1 VVACFAVKRPLG
13 NYGEVTAKHA
23 NGRKEER
30 EEIPNPNPRSGIVS
44 RLLSHETF
52 VLMAKKKAITKVEK
66 KLLITGGTG
75 FLGTH
80 IVRQL
85 LDAGQKNLRVMA
97 SGVPDWMKD
106 LGVEPIVG
114 SVTNRDDVASAVR
127 NVSAIFHLAGK
138 VSRDNEDAAAM
149 NRVHVEGTRMLCEAA
164 KEAGVATM
172 LLASSS
178 GTIAVSEDEQVFDET
193 FPQPVDVLSR
203 WAYYASKY
211 YQERTAL
218 ENFDGEGRKLVILN
232 PSLLLGPDDERL
244 SSTKPVLDFLG
255 RKIPY
260 SPSGGLSFVDARD
273 AAAAFIAALEKGRH
287 QEKYLLGAANM
298 TFPEFFGRLE
308 RLSGV
313 AAPMLKVPKKLAM
326 AGSSMIESVFKN
338 WGKASPVASKEV
350 EQAEYFWYFDSTK
363 AKEELGF
370 EPRDPQE
377 TLQDTIRYLRRE
389 FLGEGVF

>member
-1 VVACFAVKRPLG
+1 MP
-13 NYGEVTAKHA
+13 
-23 NGRKEER
+23 
-30 EEIPNPNPRSGIVS
+30 
-44 RLLSHETF
+44 
-52 VLMAKKKAITKVEK
+52 KKKAITRIEK
-66 KLLITGGTG
+66 KVLITGATG

-80 IVRQL
+80 IVRQM
-85 LDAGQKNLRVMA
+85 LDAGEKNLRVMA
-97 SGVPDWMKD
+97 SSVPEWMTD
-106 LGVEPIVG
+106 AGIEPATG
-114 SVTNRDDVASAVR
+114 SVTNREHVAAAVKNASA
-127 NVSAIFHLAGK
+127 IIHLAGK

-149 NRVHVEGTRMLCEAA
+149 NKIHVEGTRVLCEAA
-164 KEAGVATM
+164 KEAGVTTM

-178 GTIAVSEDEQVFDET
+178 GTIAVSEDEQIFDET
-193 FPQPVDVLSR
+193 FPQPVDVFSR

-211 YQERTAL
+211 YQERAAL
-218 ENFDGEGRKLVILN
+218 ENFDGDGRRLVILN

-260 SPSGGLSFVDARD
+260 SPSGGLNFVDARD
-273 AAAAFIAALEKGRH
+273 AASAFISALEKGRH

-313 AAPMLKVPKKLAM
+313 SAPMLKMPKKLAM

-350 EQAEYFWYFDSTK
+350 EQAEYFWYFDSSK
-363 AKEELGF
+363 AEDELGF
-370 EPRDPQE
+370 APRDPQE
-377 TLQDTIRYLRRE
+377 TLQDTISYLRRN
-389 FLGEGVF
+389 FLGEGVFN